1 MTKNE
6 YKKKILIL
14 GLILIAVSSTLTA
27 ISAESSFTNIE
38 QSKTLVNN
46 QLTINDIH
54 FTIPNGYE
62 EIENDTD
69 ITATEI
75 DDDGE
80 TETETEDIDGT
91 VVDGSTSSEFK
102 NSAGDK
108 IEIKVGIKA
117 NDQKIEKIAP
127 VNFEQKT
134 IAGKDGYLIKELNDG
149 KEQYKFEYLE
159 NGKLVKIVA
168 SSEDIISQ
176 IIA

>member
-54 FTIPNGYE
+54 FTIPDGYE

-91 VVDGSTSSEFK
+91 LRWKFREPQPLKVATQSGNHFCHASIVIRYSVLFK
-102 NSAGDK
+102 EPIPGTLNS
-108 IEIKVGIKA
+108 
-117 NDQKIEKIAP
+117 
-127 VNFEQKT
+127 
-134 IAGKDGYLIKELNDG
+134 
-149 KEQYKFEYLE
+149 
-159 NGKLVKIVA
+159 
-168 SSEDIISQ
+168 
-176 IIA
+176 